1 MKSLAIKIIVFIII
15 GSPQYL
21 YCQVI
26 HPYPVNQRPN
36 ANEYS
41 IDQFA
46 VPEKLWRNYDFVT
59 GSKILFYAG
68 PENEQP
74 GSQPKKWE
82 VRSGKAVIEKFD
94 NQNVISFKTP
104 DSTTITPLLT
114 AKEYLPSDN
123 FTIEFDIYFDS
134 NAKQSITEYCLF
146 FNEDAANRIEIRS
159 FSPLNIVFTGP
170 KLPAVRKNFDYN
182 YIDVT
187 GWHHVALSYDF
198 GKLKFYF
205 NDILIA
211 NEYISQV
218 SPKNIQVFGKTYDF
232 RENNNRKTLIKNF
245 KIASGKKSLYN
256 GIAINGQYATN
267 AIRFDASKPF
277 FKSESSGEINRFYKL
292 MHDNPNWSFDILAS
306 SDNTLDEKYNYVL
319 SYKRGESIKKALTDM
334 GVKDSRLSVIGKKAP
349 SYTDAQS
356 SSEDKMESVTV
367 EFILRP

>member
-26 HPYPVNQRPN
+26 HPDPVNQRPD

-46 VPEKLWRNYDFVT
+46 IPEKLWRNYDFVP
-59 GSKILFYAG
+59 GNKILFYDG
-68 PENEQP
+68 PYNEQP
-74 GSQPKKWE
+74 GNPPKKWE
-82 VRSGKAVIEKFD
+82 VKSGKAVVESFE
-94 NQNVISFKTP
+94 NQNVISFETP
-104 DSTTITPLLT
+104 DSTIITPSFT
-114 AKEYLPSDN
+114 TKEYLPSDN
-123 FTIEFDIYFDS
+123 FTVEFDIYFDRL
-134 NAKQSITEYCLF
+134 AKQSITEYCLF

-159 FSPLNIVFTGP
+159 FSPLNIGFIGP

-182 YIDVT
+182 YVDVT
-187 GWHHVALSYDF
+187 GWHHIALSYDF
-198 GKLKFYF
+198 GKLKLYF

-211 NEYISQV
+211 NEYISPV
-218 SPKNIQVFGKTYDF
+218 KPKNIQVSGKTYDF
-232 RENNNRKTLIKNF
+232 RENNDRKTLIKNF
-245 KIASGKKSLYN
+245 KIASGKASLYS

-292 MHDNPNWSFDILAS
+292 MHDNPNWSFNILAT
-306 SDNTLDEKYNYVL
+306 SDNTFDEKYNYTL
-319 SYKRGESIKKALTDM
+319 SYKRGESVKKALTDL
-334 GVKDSRLSVIGKKAP
+334 GVKDSRLSVIGKKP
-349 SYTDAQS
+349 SSYVDVQS
-356 SSEDKMESVTV
+356 SSENKMERVTV